1 MQYLKALWHR
11 AEKHDPIVLI
21 SELDDERY
29 EVRKVEVFADGLL
42 GFAGKQASAGG
53 TRLGAE
59 PVPGN
64 SEILAEA
71 EFSLEPIGREEF
83 EKIWSAALSGARW
96 PIES

>member
-11 AEKHDPIVLI
+11 AGKHDPAVLI

-42 GFAGKQASAGG
+42 GLAGEQASAGG

-59 PVPGN
+59 PVPAD

-83 EKIWSAALSGARW
+83 EKIMVGR
-96 PIES
+96 PIRSPMVN